1 MRKRLHRWCR
11 LCNFAAEMVAEWF
24 RTVSANCFYSPFKT
38 ERKME
43 RQDLTRCAARA
54 VREMADAATLKA
66 VAEAECFRT
75 KERFCRRMTEI
86 YRRAVEDRDVEVGT
100 EVMRCSHVCVYLETQ
115 HSLHPC
121 EEDLLMTVQ
130 LRLSCAE
137 SRHAVVV
144 ECKVPVCWLPRRGVP
159 VEFRFGE
166 VPWGS
171 PAVVDRSL
179 NRVMDYDPRC
189 HAFVPSPRRERET
202 YAERYAQLMKQ

>member
-1 MRKRLHRWCR
+1 MGFQAKGKYLERADYSWSSDSIRHINTSTVSVRQLF
-11 LCNFAAEMVAEWF
+11 LYVQEVGYF
-24 RTVSANCFYSPFKT
+24 RTRPPYFT
-38 ERKME
+38 ERAN
-43 RQDLTRCAARA
+43 LHSFLIIY
-54 VREMADAATLKA
+54 TLSGRGLLRLIHLR
-66 VAEAECFRT
+66 V
-75 KERFCRRMTEI
+75 
-86 YRRAVEDRDVEVGT
+86 RRAVEDRDVEVGQ

-115 HSLHPC
+115 HSLRPC

-179 NRVMDYDPRC
+179 NRVLDYDPRC

-202 YAERYAQLMKQ
+202 YAERYAHLMKQ